1 MRKQRASQS
10 WPGKETWS
18 WHQILCCS
26 DEHLAAFLQ
35 LGRRRLTDIYLSTF
49 TDLSSFQ
56 AGVTEIKEVCHRD
69 PAALRHCLRS
79 RAMHDALASHRQR
92 LRLAGPGR
100 RPCGSTVRGGDTG
113 RNGSN
118 SRWSQR
124 RNHGGGAAARTRG
137 TMTAPVARPYR
148 GGGGN
153 PKGVPACGVQSR
165 RYTSERRTVT
175 GRLGSTPP
183 REARHPQGRRS
194 VEGPPARPA
203 PGSGFWLCGSILS
216 ARSIAAVL

>member
-1 MRKQRASQS
+1 MRKQRASQDTGKETWS

-18 WHQILCCS
+18 WHQILWCS

-118 SRWSQR
+118 SSWSQR
-124 RNHGGGAAARTRG
+124 RNHGGGAAPRTRG
-137 TMTAPVARPYR
+137 TMTAPVARLYR
-148 GGGGN
+148 EGGGN
-153 PKGVPACGVQSR
+153 PKGGSRERGAVPKVHLGASYRNRPARVHPAARSAAPAGEA
-165 RYTSERRTVT
+165 ERRRPTSQT
-175 GRLGSTPP
+175 GPDGAFPP
-183 REARHPQGRRS
+183 
-194 VEGPPARPA
+194 PPE
-203 PGSGFWLCGSILS
+203 S
-216 ARSIAAVL
+216 

>member
-100 RPCGSTVRGGDTG
+100 RPCGCAVYALVRRRTMRSPLATG
-113 RNGSN
+113 ASGSPG
-118 SRWSQR
+118 Q
-124 RNHGGGAAARTRG
+124 GGGPAGLPYEEAILAETART
-137 TMTAPVARPYR
+137 PVGRS
-148 GGGGN
+148 G
-153 PKGVPACGVQSR
+153 
-165 RYTSERRTVT
+165 EIT
-175 GRLGSTPP
+175 G
-183 REARHPQGRRS
+183 AAQHPGRA
-194 VEGPPARPA
+194 G
-203 PGSGFWLCGSILS
+203 
-216 ARSIAAVL
+216 